1 MDIDGN
7 NVTPVTGDTSGTPT
21 VQTPAPPVTTDP
33 PPVTTPPVAPA
44 TGEQQ
49 VVTKDGKMFIG
60 DREIVYAS
68 DLMAAKKG
76 LEGKLGETQQTH
88 DQATTA
94 LRQELSGSQDTVA
107 QLTAKLKTA
116 EEASKSGAANIEEV
130 AKLKSELAVAN
141 AKVTASEGA
150 VLELKRTHLK
160 TMYNIPEE
168 QLKDKTA
175 VQLEALEEAF
185 KTVRTQ
191 SGPGA
196 YALGAGGGGG
206 PVPATPI
213 DRAKAILQ
221 NTPVRGVRNP

>member
-60 DREIVYAS
+60 DR
-68 DLMAAKKG
+68 D
-76 LEGKLGETQQTH
+76 
-88 DQATTA
+88 
-94 LRQELSGSQDTVA
+94 
-107 QLTAKLKTA
+107 
-116 EEASKSGAANIEEV
+116 ANIEEV